1 MLTLKG
7 KIALGV
13 LGAAVLIA
21 GFVVYQWKEGQFAKI
36 EKESAEAY
44 AKQLTEQ
51 VEWYQKEQEKLNK
64 ETEERIQKLLKTNA
78 DLEKQWS
85 AANKEKTAAVKKYQ
99 NLVNKGYKL
108 GDKGGKFTA
117 ETTMYL
123 VEFAT
128 EADLVVSQLRAC
140 QHYAKSLRESCESKK

>member
-1 MLTLKG
+1 MALKN

-13 LGAAVLIA
+13 FGVIIA
-21 GFVVYQWKEGQFAKI
+21 FVIFVVYQYKEGQFAKI

-44 AKQLTEQ
+44 AKHLTEQ

-78 DLEKQWS
+78 ELEKSW
-85 AANKEKTAAVKKYQ
+85 ANANKEKTAALKKYQ
-99 NLVNKGYKL
+99 SLVNKGYKL
-108 GDKGGKFTA
+108 GDKNGKFTE

-123 VEFAT
+123 VEMAT
-128 EADLVVSQLRAC
+128 EADLVVSQFRAC
-140 QHYAKSLRESCESKK
+140 QHYAKTLRESCERK